1 MTTLTSREDSQA
13 SRERIIRHL
22 EEGHAE
28 MNRVGLGSPAL
39 DEFNAE
45 VIRQVAEADDPAA
58 TFDAIVQL
66 MREHRA
72 GATA

>member
-1 MTTLTSREDSQA
+1 MTTLTIREDFEVA
-13 SRERIIRHL
+13 RERIVRQL

-45 VIRQVAEADDPAA
+45 VIRQIAEADDPAA
-58 TFDAIVQL
+58 TLDAIVQL

-72 GATA
+72 GATT

>member
-1 MTTLTSREDSQA
+1 MTTLTIREGVEA
-13 SRERIIRHL
+13 ARERIISQL
-22 EEGHAE
+22 EAGHAE

-45 VIRQVAEADDPAA
+45 VIRRIRASDDPKAELNA
-58 TFDAIVQL
+58 MVEL
-66 MREHRA
+66 MREHRT

>member
-1 MTTLTSREDSQA
+1 MTTPTIRQNVEA
-13 SRERIIRHL
+13 SRERIIRQL
-22 EEGHAE
+22 EDGHAK
-28 MNRVGLGSPAL
+28 MNRAGHGSPAL

-45 VIRQVAEADDPAA
+45 VIRQVAGADDPAA

-66 MREHRA
+66 MREHQA

>member
-1 MTTLTSREDSQA
+1 MTAIDTA
-13 SRERIIRHL
+13 RERIVSQL
-22 EEGHAE
+22 EAGHAE

-39 DEFNAE
+39 DDFNAE
-45 VIRQVAEADDPAA
+45 VIRQISEADDPAA

-72 GATA
+72 GAAA